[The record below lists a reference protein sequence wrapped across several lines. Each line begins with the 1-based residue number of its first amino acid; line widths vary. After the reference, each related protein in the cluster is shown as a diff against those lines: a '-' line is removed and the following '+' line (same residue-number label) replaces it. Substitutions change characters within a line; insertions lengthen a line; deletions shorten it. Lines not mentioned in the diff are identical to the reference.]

1 MQAVEQF
8 SHSVLP
14 PAARGTPQI
23 EVTFDIDA
31 NGILHVGAKDKA
43 TGKENKIT
51 IKANSGLT
59 EDEIQRMV
67 KDAELN
73 AEDDKKKRELVDAK
87 NSAEGQI
94 HMVRNEL
101 DAREITD
108 EVKSAVESAIKEV
121 EVAIDSDDK
130 EKITQSLSDLMV
142 AAKPVF
148 EANAKT
154 EEAHT
159 VEAEVV

>member
-1 MQAVEQF
+1 MLF
-8 SHSVLP
+8 RS
-14 PAARGTPQI
+14 
-23 EVTFDIDA
+23 
-31 NGILHVGAKDKA
+31 
-43 TGKENKIT
+43 
-51 IKANSGLT
+51 
-59 EDEIQRMV
+59 
-67 KDAELN
+67 
-73 AEDDKKKRELVDAK
+73 
-87 NSAEGQI
+87 
-94 HMVRNEL
+94 RNEL